1 MTIEELLIA
10 YLSDNVDVGVFA
22 ERPKSSELPSSYI
35 LIEKLGGGE
44 ENHVRTAN
52 IAIQSIAPTLL
63 EAIKLNEQVISIM
76 PKMYGYPNIVSV
88 AYNTDYNFTDTSTK
102 EYKYQ
107 ALYDIKY
114 I

>member
-1 MTIEELLIA
+1 MTIEERLIA

-22 ERPKSSELPSSYI
+22 ERPKSSELSPSYI
-35 LIEKLGGGE
+35 LIEKLGGGQ

-52 IAIQSIAPTLL
+52 VAIQSIAPTML
-63 EAIKLNEQVISIM
+63 EAMKLNEHVITCM
-76 PKMYGYPNIVSV
+76 TKMYGYPNIISV

-102 EYKYQ
+102 QYKYQ